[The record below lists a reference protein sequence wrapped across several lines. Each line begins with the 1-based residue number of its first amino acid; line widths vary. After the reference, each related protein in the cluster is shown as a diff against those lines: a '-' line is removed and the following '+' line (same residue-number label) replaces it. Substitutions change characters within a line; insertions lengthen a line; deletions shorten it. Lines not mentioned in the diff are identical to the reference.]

1 MASLYEIN
9 KNYMQ
14 ILSILDDEDLT
25 ADEIEELLKQLN
37 QNEETFEEKSAN
49 YLKFIKHEQGQLL
62 LIENEIKRLEKLKS
76 AKNNKIN
83 NFKSFLLY
91 SMQQHSFKKINTNLY
106 SAWIKET
113 ESLEILDIE
122 KIPNDFKTV
131 KVEETIN
138 VNKTN
143 LKNAIKEGALVE
155 GAKINKNYSLV
166 IK

>member
-14 ILSILDDEDLT
+14 ILSRLDDEDLT
-25 ADEIEELLKQLN
+25 TDEIEELLKQLN